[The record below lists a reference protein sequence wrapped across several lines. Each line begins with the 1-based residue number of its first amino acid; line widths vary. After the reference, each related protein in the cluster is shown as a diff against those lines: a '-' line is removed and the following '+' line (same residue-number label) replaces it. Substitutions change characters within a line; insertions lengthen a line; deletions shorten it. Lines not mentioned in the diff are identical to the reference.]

1 MGMTLDAWRGLLEVD
16 DRKRS
21 DKPGGF
27 WAICPCHADH
37 DPSLHCYIGDDGQT
51 VMKCHACGADRK
63 DVAEALGYTLQ
74 DVAVDAMTGEPPER
88 YAKKKPERKAEPP
101 KLCLLY
107 TSPSPRD

>member
-51 VMKCHACGADRK
+51 VMKCHA
-63 DVAEALGYTLQ
+63 LSLIHI
-74 DVAVDAMTGEPPER
+74 
-88 YAKKKPERKAEPP
+88 
-101 KLCLLY
+101 
-107 TSPSPRD
+107 